1 MNKLKNNKTLR
12 IIFLVLLFGFAIVG
26 LVYSAVLV
34 AMRLHLT
41 DVKGSIDSR
50 NEFFNDVK
58 KNKQGVKLP
67 TILKTNTN
75 SNFGKLE
82 PSLECKIMVISSVL
96 PENGQRILDAY
107 VTTKSSIVAEKMVNA
122 IILVTENNNSF
133 LKDKINSCDQIE
145 NTSSSFGE
153 NPSAQSIFSWM
164 SSSEWETL
172 KDALV
177 KDKDV
182 ILQASRDSGVPARII
197 VSTVISEQFRFF
209 TANRESFKRYFEP
222 LKVLGNGT
230 KFSYGVAGVKF
241 ETAKV
246 IESNLKNSKSPFY
259 LGKDHEDVFNYGD
272 ADPDTELMGRL
283 TDSKNHYYSYMYTA
297 MFLKEIMHQWEQ
309 SGYPIN
315 DRPEVLATLF
325 NLGFN
330 KSIPKANPEVG
341 GSTITVDDR
350 DYTFG
355 GLSYEFYYSGE
366 LGDIFPFD
374 VQ

>member
-1 MNKLKNNKTLR
+1 MKFIKNKKALK
-12 IIFLVLLFGFAIVG
+12 IILTIIVFGFAG
-26 LVYSAVLV
+26 LGIIFSVVFV

-50 NEFFNDVK
+50 NAFFNKISK
-58 KNKQGVKLP
+58 KGVVLP
-67 TILKTNTN
+67 VINRTGNNTN
-75 SNFGKLE
+75 FNKLD
-82 PSLECKIMVISSVL
+82 PVLECKIMVVNSYL
-96 PENGQRILDAY
+96 PENGQRVLDTY
-107 VTTKSSIVAEKMVNA
+107 ISTKSQVIAEKMINA
-122 IILVTENNNSF
+122 ILIVTGDNSSF
-133 LKDKINSCDQIE
+133 LKNKLSDCESINNSNFSLTD
-145 NTSSSFGE
+145 

-164 SSSEWETL
+164 SSPEWETL
-172 KDALV
+172 RDALV

-182 ILQASRDSGVPARII
+182 ILQASHDSGVPSRII
-197 VSTVISEQFRFF
+197 VSAVISEQFRFF
-209 TANRESFKRYFEP
+209 TANRESFKKYLEP

-246 IESNLKNSKSPFY
+246 IESNLKDIKSPFY
-259 LGKDHEDVFNYGD
+259 LGANYENIFNYGE
-272 ADPDTELMGRL
+272 ANPDTELMNRL

-297 MFLKEIMHQWEQ
+297 VFLKEIMHQWETA
-309 SGYPIN
+309 GFPIN

-330 KSIPKANPEVG
+330 KSIPKDSPEVG
-341 GSTITVDDR
+341 GSTITVTDH

-366 LGDIFPFD
+366 LSEYFPFE
-374 VQ
+374 VK

>member
-1 MNKLKNNKTLR
+1 MKFIKNKKILK
-12 IIFLVLLFGFAIVG
+12 IILIVIVCGFALLGIVFSG
-26 LVYSAVLV
+26 VFV

-50 NEFFNDVK
+50 NAFFNNASK
-58 KNKQGVKLP
+58 KGAILPIIKRNTTATNFNKLDPK
-67 TILKTNTN
+67 I
-75 SNFGKLE
+75 
-82 PSLECKIMVISSVL
+82 ECKVMTITSIL
-96 PENGQRILDAY
+96 PENGERILDAY
-107 VTTKSSIVAEKMVNA
+107 ITTKSQIIAEKMIDA
-122 IILVTENNNSF
+122 ILLVTENNNSF
-133 LKDKINSCDQIE
+133 LKDKVASCDSIGQ
-145 NTSSSFGE
+145 NMFSLGN

-164 SSSEWETL
+164 SSPEWETL
-172 KDALV
+172 RDALV

-182 ILQASRDSGVPARII
+182 ILQASRDSGVPSRII

-209 TANRESFKRYFEP
+209 TANRESFKKYFEP

-241 ETAKV
+241 ETAKI
-246 IESNLKNSKSPFY
+246 IESNLKDSKSPFY
-259 LGKDHEDVFNYGD
+259 LGTNYENIFNYGD
-272 ADPDTELMGRL
+272 ANPDTELMNRL
-283 TDSKNHYYSYMYTA
+283 ADDKNHYYSYMYTA
-297 MFLKEIMHQWEQ
+297 VFLKQIIHQWETA
-309 SGYPIN
+309 GFLIN

-330 KSIPKANPEVG
+330 KSIPKENPEVG
-341 GSTITVDDR
+341 GSTITISDR

-366 LGDIFPFD
+366 LSEYFPFE

>member
-1 MNKLKNNKTLR
+1 MIFFKNNKKLR
-12 IIFLVLLFGFAIVG
+12 IIFQVILCGFACVGIVFSG
-26 LVYSAVLV
+26 VFL

-50 NEFFNDVK
+50 NEFFNTVK
-58 KNKQGVKLP
+58 KEGIRLPKINRAQSSSSFKKLD
-67 TILKTNTN
+67 TVI
-75 SNFGKLE
+75 
-82 PSLECKIMVISSVL
+82 ECKIMTINSVL
-96 PENGQRILDAY
+96 PENGQRILDTYIA
-107 VTTKSSIVAEKMVNA
+107 TRSSIVVEKMINA

-133 LKDKINSCDQIE
+133 IKEKIHKCESIDNDSF
-145 NTSSSFGE
+145 SFGE
-153 NPSAQSIFSWM
+153 NATAQSIFSWM

-172 KDALV
+172 RDALV

-182 ILQASRDSGVPARII
+182 ILQASRDSGVPSRLI

-209 TANRESFKRYFEP
+209 TANRESYKKYFEP

-241 ETAKV
+241 DTARV
-246 IESNLKNSKSPFY
+246 IEANLKDKNSPYY
-259 LGKDHEDVFNYGD
+259 LGENYEGVLNYGE
-272 ADPDTELMGRL
+272 ADPESELMGRL
-283 TDSKNHYYSYMYTA
+283 TDEKNHYYSYMYTA
-297 MFLKEIMHQWEQ
+297 MFLKQIIHQWETA
-309 SGYPIN
+309 GYPIN

-341 GSTITVDDR
+341 GSTITIDDR

-366 LGDIFPFD
+366 LLEIFPFE

>member
-1 MNKLKNNKTLR
+1 MKFLKNNKKVR
-12 IIFLVLLFGFAIVG
+12 IILIVILLSFAGVG
-26 LVYSAVLV
+26 LVFSTVFV

-41 DVKGSIDSR
+41 NVKGSIDSR
-50 NEFFNDVK
+50 NEFFNTVNK
-58 KNKQGVKLP
+58 KTGIRLP
-67 TILKTNTN
+67 TIQKTA
-75 SNFGKLE
+75 SSGFSKLD
-82 PSLECKIMVISSVL
+82 SVIECKIMTINSVL
-96 PENGQRILDAY
+96 PENGQRIIDTY
-107 VTTKSSIVAEKMVNA
+107 MTTKSSVVAEKMINA
-122 IILVTENNNSF
+122 ILLVTENNNPF
-133 LKDKINSCDQIE
+133 IKEKLDKCEEVSKNVF
-145 NTSSSFGE
+145 SFGD
-153 NPSAQSIFSWM
+153 NASQSIFNWM

-172 KDALV
+172 RDALV

-182 ILQASRDSGVPARII
+182 ILQASRDSGVPSRII

-209 TANRESFKRYFEP
+209 TANRESFKKYFEP

-246 IESNLKNSKSPFY
+246 IEANLKDKNSPYY
-259 LGKDHEDVFNYGD
+259 LGSNYEDVLNYENTD
-272 ADPDTELMGRL
+272 IDTELMGRL

-297 MFLKEIMHQWEQ
+297 MFLKQIMYQWEVA
-309 SGYPIN
+309 GYPVN

-330 KSIPKANPEVG
+330 KSEPKSNPEVG
-341 GSTITVDDR
+341 GSTITINDR

-366 LGDIFPFD
+366 LSEIFPFE

>member
-1 MNKLKNNKTLR
+1 MKIFKNKKLLK
-12 IIFLVLLFGFAIVG
+12 IILIVVVCGFAGVG
-26 LVYSAVLV
+26 LVFSAVFV

-50 NEFFNDVK
+50 NEFFNNIK
-58 KNKQGVKLP
+58 KDGTRLPNIKKTATLTNLNKL
-67 TILKTNTN
+67 
-75 SNFGKLE
+75 S
-82 PSLECKIMVISSVL
+82 PSLECKIMTIASVL
-96 PENGQRILDAY
+96 PENGQRILDSY
-107 VTTKSSIVAEKMVNA
+107 ITTKSTVVAEKMVNA
-122 IILVTENNNSF
+122 IIIVTANNNSF
-133 LKDKINSCDQIE
+133 LKDKMDKCDEIG
-145 NTSSSFGE
+145 NGILALNNNLTS
-153 NPSAQSIFSWM
+153 QSIFSWM
-164 SSSEWETL
+164 SSPEWETL
-172 KDALV
+172 RDALV

-209 TANRESFKRYFEP
+209 TANRESYKKYFEP

-230 KFSYGVAGVKF
+230 KFSYGVAGVKV

-246 IESNLKNSKSPFY
+246 IESNLKDKNSPFY
-259 LGKDHEDVFNYGD
+259 LGADHEDIFNYGD
-272 ADPDTELMGRL
+272 RDPNTELMGRL
-283 TDSKNHYYSYMYTA
+283 TDNKNHYYSYLYTA
-297 MFLKEIMHQWEQ
+297 IFLKQIMHQWET
-309 SGYPIN
+309 SNYPIN

-330 KSIPKANPEVG
+330 KSVPKENPEVG
-341 GSTITVDDR
+341 GSTITISDR

-366 LGDIFPFD
+366 LSDIFPFE

>member
-1 MNKLKNNKTLR
+1 MKFLKNNKKLR
-12 IIFLVLLFGFAIVG
+12 IIFFIVLVGFALVG
-26 LVYSAVLV
+26 VVFSGVFV

-50 NEFFNDVK
+50 NEFFQESNK
-58 KNKQGVKLP
+58 KAGVRLP
-67 TILKTNTN
+67 TIKKTDAS
-75 SNFGKLE
+75 SNFSQLD
-82 PSLECKIMVISSVL
+82 PILECKIMTINSVL
-96 PENGQRILDAY
+96 PENGQRILDTY
-107 VTTKSSIVAEKMVNA
+107 ITTKSSVIAEKMINA
-122 IILVTENNNSF
+122 ILLVTENNNPF
-133 LKDKINSCDQIE
+133 IKEKLDKCDELSKNIFSYE
-145 NTSSSFGE
+145 D
-153 NPSAQSIFSWM
+153 SANQSVFSWM
-164 SSSEWETL
+164 ASSEWETL
-172 KDALV
+172 RDALI

-209 TANRESFKRYFEP
+209 TANRESYKKYFEP

-246 IESNLKNSKSPFY
+246 IEKNLKDKTSPYY
-259 LGKDHEDVFNYGD
+259 LGQDYEDALNYGD

-297 MFLKEIMHQWEQ
+297 LFLKQIMHQWENA
-309 SGYPIN
+309 GYPIN

-330 KSIPKANPEVG
+330 KSVPKDNPEVG
-341 GSTITVDDR
+341 GSTITIDDR

-366 LGDIFPFD
+366 LREFFPFE